1 MPTVRLFDDTPYET
15 SFTGTVVSTQPGGRE
30 GTAQIVLDRTLFF
43 PEEGGQTPDRGI
55 LGGFPVLDVQ
65 VKDNVITHTV
75 QAPSDAF
82 VPGAKVSG
90 EIDWSHRF
98 SNMQNHSG
106 EHILSGLLHSL
117 YGYDNVGFRLSDN
130 TVTLDT
136 SGQLTD
142 EQLRDLERRANEV
155 VYRNV
160 PIHCEY
166 PSPEVLKT
174 LDYRSKKPID
184 GPVRIVTI
192 EGVDVCACCAPHV
205 QRTGEIGLIRILD
218 VLHTKTNMRLTIVCG
233 MRALEETQKEQEQLL
248 AVSHLANAPRLSCAE
263 GVQHLLDE
271 ILSLKEQLKTDD
283 IRYVDTRLREIDLLE
298 KMQND
303 ADVTGASTA
312 SDNTAAK
319 CGAGSM
325 SARSLWVFE
334 APMNVLAQRNFMNQ
348 LCERGYRFAG
358 VFTGSDE
365 EGWHY
370 LIGSRE
376 DDARIPGDLLRKEF
390 GAKGGGKPAMV
401 QGTVHAAQ
409 AAIRAIL
416 P

>member
-15 SFTGTVVSTQPGGRE
+15 SFAGTVVSAQPGGRE

-43 PEEGGQTPDRGI
+43 PEEGGQTPDRGT
-55 LGGFPVLDVQ
+55 LHGFPVIDVQ
-65 VKDNVITHTV
+65 IKDNVITHTV

-82 VPGAKVSG
+82 VPGAEVRG

-205 QRTGEIGLIRILD
+205 RRTGEIGLIRILD

-233 MRALEETQKEQEQLL
+233 MRALEETQKEQAQLM
-248 AVSHLANAPRLSCAE
+248 AVSHLANAPRLSCSE

-298 KMQND
+298 S
-303 ADVTGASTA
+303 GR
-312 SDNTAAK
+312 
-319 CGAGSM
+319 

-370 LIGSRE
+370 LIGSRA

-401 QGTVHAAQ
+401 QGTVHAAR
-409 AAIRAIL
+409 AAILAIL